1 MFSSRMM
8 TLEVYQTQEF
18 RSINL
23 DFPILATGNEQWLGD
38 GYYFWQDY
46 EFAKW
51 WGETK
56 KITKL
61 NRSYSVFKAYLA
73 INEDNFIDTVFNQE
87 DYYNFVK
94 NVELFAE
101 KYSTKFNKKPT
112 LEEFNDFIIDFNLWT
127 NIKVIRFQD
136 VPENDQLMKVNRYY
150 YKKRIQIRVNEP
162 QIITKFEPYKILT
175 CI

>member
-1 MFSSRMM
+1 M
-8 TLEVYQTQEF
+8 
-18 RSINL
+18 
-23 DFPILATGNEQWLGD
+23 
-38 GYYFWQDY
+38 
-46 EFAKW
+46 
-51 WGETK
+51 
-56 KITKL
+56 
-61 NRSYSVFKAYLA
+61 
-73 INEDNFIDTVFNQE
+73 
-87 DYYNFVK
+87 
-94 NVELFAE
+94 ELFAE